1 MVAEKR
7 RVKKRRGEGE
17 IECSL
22 NGMLRRMETTITSM
36 LLLLLL
42 SPVYL
47 GQSMRR
53 RRISWTVRMS
63 IRSST
68 CSTGSS
74 AVQAEGLSKAAS
86 EA

>member
-1 MVAEKR
+1 MVAEKG
-7 RVKKRRGEGE
+7 RVKKRRGERE

-22 NGMLRRMETTITSM
+22 NRLLRRMETTITSM
-36 LLLLLL
+36 PLLLL